1 MPLPKNISKIFFNG
15 FLIEKVKKA
24 SDGVNCALNSQSI
37 IKIGKPI
44 NKKIT
49 TTPEIIQAV
58 K

>member
-24 SDGVNCALNSQSI
+24 SDWVNCALNNQSI
-37 IKIGKPI
+37 IRIGKPI